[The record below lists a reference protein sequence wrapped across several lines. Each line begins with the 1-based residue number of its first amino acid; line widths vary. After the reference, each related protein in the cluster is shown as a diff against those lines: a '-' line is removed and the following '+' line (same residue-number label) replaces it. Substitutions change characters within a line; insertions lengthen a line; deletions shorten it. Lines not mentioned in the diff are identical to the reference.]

1 MFFFPFFFLGL
12 KKYESPKGSFLLI
25 FDGSD
30 IFSLFVLLDPMV
42 IICYM
47 IWHIWFYFNINF
59 SLVKIGGKKK
69 ML

>member
-47 IWHIWFYFNINF
+47 IWHI
-59 SLVKIGGKKK
+59 LV
-69 ML
+69 LF